1 MSEPRILI
9 AGVGNIFL
17 GDDAFGVEVARQ
29 LAGRPQ
35 PAGVQVTDFGIR
47 GFDLA
52 LALLDGWD
60 LAVLVDATPR
70 GGRPGTLYVIEPEP
84 PAAGA
89 EKTAVEPH
97 GLDPVKVLQLVR
109 SLGGQSPPLR
119 VVGCEPAAF
128 GTEEEPAMGLSPP
141 VQAAVAQ
148 AVVLVEKLVAAWRAG
163 VRPVLHQV

>member
-1 MSEPRILI
+1 MSESRILI

-35 PAGVQVTDFGIR
+35 PAGVRVSDFGIR

-60 LAVLVDATPR
+60 LVVLMDATPR
-70 GGRPGTLYVIEPEP
+70 GGPPGTLYVIEPEL
-84 PAAGA
+84 PAGC

-97 GLDPVKVLQLVR
+97 GLEPVKMLQLVH
-109 SLGGQSPPLR
+109 SLGGQPPPLR
-119 VVGCEPAAF
+119 VVGCEPAEF
-128 GTEEEPAMGLSPP
+128 GTEDDPAMGLSPP

-148 AVVLVEKLVAAWRAG
+148 AVVLVEKLVAEWRAG